1 MKAGGV
7 KAQSSVAGMAA
18 CTSGRLGCTSR
29 RVVVLRGRQR
39 GQRGWNGTGGE
50 QLRRRSLLTCGWT
63 GRDSGDGEVRG

>member
-1 MKAGGV
+1 VKAGGV

-39 GQRGWNGTGGE
+39 GQGGPRPPVTGENQGGE
-50 QLRRRSLLTCGWT
+50 AHWS
-63 GRDSGDGEVRG
+63 